1 MSDSPDA
8 SIDQDAY
15 LNTLRKELASYLAQK
30 LTFSLFQAG
39 KSAELKQRI
48 NDLVEEKL
56 LADQIP
62 LESAQKEKVINE
74 IIAGMPSLQGE
85 DVVAA
90 GDVKDSDK
98 FTLEELQ
105 DIMRPFLATRLDDSL
120 FNEDRKADLVK
131 AIEENIDDK
140 IKMDAIPIAGD
151 QRQEL
156 INAICSTMGLDPA
169 AATSD
174 SEAPAS
180 APEVPNAPP
189 LPDVADKK
197 EEAPFVPASPPD
209 APSEHIPSVPATPKP
224 VAPAVAKKKIPK
236 AAGGSML
243 PLKALT
249 HEIKRD
255 LLYELSTKI
264 NPEVMASGDELAFRT
279 EIFGLI
285 QDYCKEHKFT
295 LNDQDVEKIV
305 QEILSGEGLEFQL

>member
-1 MSDSPDA
+1 MSDSPEA
-8 SIDQDAY
+8 SVEQDAY

-48 NDLVEEKL
+48 TDLVEEKL
-56 LADQIP
+56 LTDQIP
-62 LESAQKEKVINE
+62 LKSAQKEKVINE
-74 IIAGMPSLQGE
+74 IIAGMPTLE
-85 DVVAA
+85 DADTA
-90 GDVKDSDK
+90 SSDEIRDADK

-105 DIMRPFLATRLDDSL
+105 DIIRPFLATRLNDSL
-120 FNEDRKADLVK
+120 FSEDRKEDLVK

-140 IKMDAIPIAGD
+140 IKMDDMPVPAD
-151 QRQEL
+151 QRAEL
-156 INAICSTMGLDPA
+156 IRTICSTMGLDPVA
-169 AATSD
+169 KA
-174 SEAPAS
+174 EAI
-180 APEVPNAPP
+180 PEVPGPAPATPNASPTP
-189 LPDVADKK
+189 AGNLNSEA
-197 EEAPFVPASPPD
+197 EEAPFVPATPPDSLSSPPI
-209 APSEHIPSVPATPKP
+209 EPKAESSP
-224 VAPAVAKKKIPK
+224 VAKKKIPK
-236 AAGGSML
+236 PASGSML

-255 LLYELSTKI
+255 LLYKLSEQI

-285 QDYCKEHKFT
+285 QNYCKEHKFT